1 MTRPLHF
8 SVKLMIS
15 FRYYDIYY
23 PVMGVAG
30 VT

>member
-15 FRYYDIYY
+15 FCY
-23 PVMGVAG
+23 
-30 VT
+30 